1 MNDLAKAGTGTE
13 AGNAAPQA
21 AETSERHAQAAPLFY
36 RRPEL
41 LNAAIHGAWRIR
53 PAGVDF
59 AAGANS
65 VPVMAGEF
73 AAAARHY
80 PLVFAGAERMPVAVL
95 GLERSNRFVK
105 DGAWQAG
112 AYVPAYVR
120 RYPFV
125 FAQMNEGD
133 YALAIDAESAMVVKD
148 GSEGAPL
155 FEDGKPAAIT
165 QQALQFCDAF
175 TRESAATQAFV
186 GALEQNGL
194 LLERTAS
201 IASPQGG
208 RTTLTGF
215 SVVSAEAFEK
225 LPEQVVV
232 EWHRKG
238 WLALVNAHLLSLA
251 GFADLLPD

>member
-1 MNDLAKAGTGTE
+1 
-13 AGNAAPQA
+13 
-21 AETSERHAQAAPLFY
+21 
-36 RRPEL
+36 
-41 LNAAIHGAWRIR
+41 
-53 PAGVDF
+53 
-59 AAGANS
+59 
-65 VPVMAGEF
+65 
-73 AAAARHY
+73 
-80 PLVFAGAERMPVAVL
+80 
-95 GLERSNRFVK
+95 
-105 DGAWQAG
+105 
-112 AYVPAYVR
+112 
-120 RYPFV
+120 
-125 FAQMNEGD
+125 
-133 YALAIDAESAMVVKD
+133 
-148 GSEGAPL
+148 
-155 FEDGKPAAIT
+155 
-165 QQALQFCDAF
+165 LQFCDAF